1 MGDASISLKIFFVD
15 FFWGFSRI
23 IVGILIWFFLFV
35 LTSIM
40 L

>member
-1 MGDASISLKIFFVD
+1 MGDASISLKIFLLIFL
-15 FFWGFSRI
+15 GLFSYNCWYFDM
-23 IVGILIWFFLFV
+23 VFLFV